1 MPRNRN
7 SSDKIIWSSILEV
20 CLSKD
25 ASKQKRCMAIL
36 LRLLPTIQKKEF
48 ERRMRQLYA
57 TDSMEGPEA
66 VAWGLRMMA
75 TKCEPGEQRIF
86 FLNQMDIARDDAA
99 TMRRIR
105 KGWLQYN
112 VTDPW
117 WVVHHTESKQLP
129 RYNSEPILAKS
140 IISVKPPL

>member
-25 ASKQKRCMAIL
+25 ASKQRRCMAIL

-48 ERRMRQLYA
+48 ARRMRQLYA
-57 TDSMEGPEA
+57 TDSVEGPEA

-75 TKCEPGEQRIF
+75 TKCEPGEQRRF
-86 FLNQMDIARDDAA
+86 FLEQMDNARDDAA
-99 TMRRIR
+99 IMRRIR
-105 KGWLQYN
+105 KGWLQYG

-117 WVVHHTESKQLP
+117 WVVHHTENKQLP
-129 RYNSEPILAKS
+129 RYNSEPILLKRETAY
-140 IISVKPPL
+140 IR

>member
-1 MPRNRN
+1 MP
-7 SSDKIIWSSILEV
+7 KEV
-20 CLSKD
+20 
-25 ASKQKRCMAIL
+25 SKQRKCMALL
-36 LRLLPTIQKKEF
+36 LRLLPAIQKKEF

-57 TDSMEGPEA
+57 TDSVAGPEA

-75 TKCEPGEQRIF
+75 TKCEPGEQRRF
-86 FLNQMDIARDDAA
+86 FLEQMDIAKNDAA

-105 KGWLQYN
+105 KGWLQYG

-129 RYNSEPILAKS
+129 RYNSEPILQRT
-140 IISVKPPL
+140 

>member
-25 ASKQKRCMAIL
+25 ASKQRRCMAIL

-48 ERRMRQLYA
+48 ARRMRQLYA
-57 TDSMEGPEA
+57 TDSVEGPEA
-66 VAWGLRMMA
+66 VAWGLKILA
-75 TKCEPGEQRIF
+75 SKCEGKHRRF
-86 FLNQMDIARDDAA
+86 FLEQMDHARNDAA
-99 TMRRIR
+99 IMRRIR
-105 KGWLQYN
+105 KGWLQYC

-117 WVVHHTESKQLP
+117 WVVHGSESKQLP
-129 RYNSEPILAKS
+129 RYNSEPILLRSSMA
-140 IISVKPPL
+140 